1 MERPPPPNPPFI
13 YDLIFDQ
20 SLKDPPPF
28 PCSLLHLL
36 REGCSLGIAFP
47 PLWAQELVTHFG
59 SSPALARCGA
69 LPLPTPAHLSLA
81 ALPRP
86 HSHRPRRIQSR
97 HGARRCEVTARPGTG
112 GKEGQCSQ
120 DSGKPGLWDIRKDA
134 MGAQGTVWEAQS
146 ELLSTNSPPTWV
158 PCGTLQTG
166 RVNLCC
172 PGEGH
177 WTRRPVE
184 GVCAG
189 ITSLIFWVLRGQEPT
204 GSYDTPTPPPR
215 P

>member
-1 MERPPPPNPPFI
+1 MFSSAFVVGGGAHWE
-13 YDLIFDQ
+13 LIF
-20 SLKDPPPF
+20 S
-28 PCSLLHLL
+28 
-36 REGCSLGIAFP
+36 

-97 HGARRCEVTARPGTG
+97 RGARRCEVTARPGTG

-120 DSGKPGLWDIRKDA
+120 DSGKPGHWDIRKDA
-134 MGAQGTVWEAQS
+134 MGAQGTVWGGTVRAAQY
-146 ELLSTNSPPTWV
+146 SPPTWV
-158 PCGTLQTG
+158 PCGTLQAG
-166 RVNLCC
+166 RVSLCC
-172 PGEGH
+172 PREGH
-177 WTRRPVE
+177 WTRRPVG

-189 ITSLIFWVLRGQEPT
+189 ITSSLFWALRGQEPP
-204 GSYDTPTPPPR
+204 GSLGHPHPPP
-215 P
+215 PVFSYVD